1 MIFTSCSSSLDDKTC
16 YDLYVYG
23 NVKSTINSPIS
34 HKASSVRKL
43 QPIKIQDQIRIH
55 KIRDAVLKLKK
66 MDIDPDESADFVL
79 DFYCETSKKI
89 EIYGNRAFICYNG
102 EYFKID
108 DEFEDLL
115 YQIVKQTDNKIN

>member
-1 MIFTSCSSSLDDKTC
+1 MIIASCSNSLDDKSC

-23 NVKSTINSPIS
+23 RVKSTINSPIN

-43 QPIKIQDQIRIH
+43 QPIKIQDQIRVNRI
-55 KIRDAVLKLKK
+55 KDALLKLKK
-66 MDIDPDESADFVL
+66 MDIDPLENADFVL
-79 DFYCETSKKI
+79 DFYCETSRKV

-102 EYFKID
+102 EYFKND

-115 YQIVKQTDNKIN
+115 YQIVKQTENKTN